1 MAQADER
8 SVPRRPAPPSLRP
21 FLHFTRFPP
30 PALDAARR
38 ALDDDGFRARV
49 VELADAELVGDVAML
64 VLDRPVGWRSALAE
78 RVAAVASEA
87 EAGAEAREV
96 QRLSRQLER
105 TAERLSTAEGRVD
118 ELVAERDAAKAT
130 REALRD
136 ELAAVRQEL
145 EAVRAE
151 RARAVRELKATEER
165 AHRRG
170 AELGSAR
177 AEVQALQA
185 RVRRLEEAHAPP
197 VGAAPADAVGP
208 TSRTGPAGATDPTAS
223 SSGPGVG
230 PQGGERDP
238 GPASSPPVDLAAVAA
253 AVADASRAA
262 ADLAASLDQA
272 SGALQ
277 GTTAQ
282 REAGGASAAGEHE
295 ASGAGAVGDGTGPR
309 GQPGASGRGAVA
321 PEGVVG
327 PPVRPR
333 RRHRRPTRL
342 PGGVL
347 DDTPEALLALARTP
361 EMLLVVDGYNVAK
374 TAWPD
379 LPIAVERERL
389 VDGLADLQ
397 ARTGVDVLVVFDGA
411 EQPGPTGAPP
421 SPRPIRVRF
430 SPPDVEADDVI
441 VALVA
446 DLPEQ
451 RPVTV
456 VSSDRRVQRGAA
468 DGGANV
474 AQAAQL
480 VALLRR

>member
-1 MAQADER
+1 M
-8 SVPRRPAPPSLRP
+8 PRRPAPPSLRP

-38 ALDDDGFRARV
+38 ALDDDAFRGRV
-49 VELADAELVGDVAML
+49 VELADPDLVGEVAML
-64 VLDRPVGWRSALAE
+64 VLDRPDGWEDALAA
-78 RVAAVASEA
+78 RVDAAATEA

-96 QRLSRQLER
+96 QRLTRQLER
-105 TAERLSTAEGRVD
+105 TAERLEASEARVAEV
-118 ELVAERDAAKAT
+118 VAERDAAKGA

-136 ELAAVRQEL
+136 ELTAVRDELAAVRE
-145 EAVRAE
+145 E
-151 RARAVRELKATEER
+151 RSRAVRELKATEER
-165 AHRRG
+165 ARRRG
-170 AELGSAR
+170 QELTTAR
-177 AEVQALQA
+177 RTVQDLRA
-185 RVRRLEEAHAPP
+185 RVDALEAAGGDERPP
-197 VGAAPADAVGP
+197 SPAATGGRTDGEVRAGPRPIDPPEVASDDRSTPAGRPAVGAGGDPEAAGPSVDLASVADAV
-208 TSRTGPAGATDPTAS
+208 
-223 SSGPGVG
+223 
-230 PQGGERDP
+230 
-238 GPASSPPVDLAAVAA
+238 AA
-253 AVADASRAA
+253 ASRAA
-262 ADLAASLDQA
+262 ADLATSLERA
-272 SGALQ
+272 AGALRRPGDDAD
-277 GTTAQ
+277 GTTA
-282 REAGGASAAGEHE
+282 
-295 ASGAGAVGDGTGPR
+295 AGAAAPGGGEAPSSPGDHP
-309 GQPGASGRGAVA
+309 A
-321 PEGVVG
+321 G

-379 LPIAVERERL
+379 LPIATERERL
-389 VDGLADLQ
+389 IDGLADLQ

-411 EQPGPTGAPP
+411 EQPGPTSSSAA
-421 SPRPIRVRF
+421 PRPIRVRF

-446 DLPEQ
+446 DLPDQ

>member
-1 MAQADER
+1 M
-8 SVPRRPAPPSLRP
+8 PRRPAPPSLRP

-38 ALDDDGFRARV
+38 ALDDDAFRGRV
-49 VELADAELVGDVAML
+49 VELADPDLVGEVAML
-64 VLDRPVGWRSALAE
+64 VLDRPAGWQDALAA
-78 RVAAVASEA
+78 RVDAAATEA

-96 QRLSRQLER
+96 QRLARQLER
-105 TAERLSTAEGRVD
+105 TAERLEASEARVAEV
-118 ELVAERDAAKAT
+118 VAERDAVRVA
-130 REALRD
+130 REALRHELGVVRD
-136 ELAAVRQEL
+136 ELDTARE
-145 EAVRAE
+145 E

-170 AELGSAR
+170 QELTTAR
-177 AEVQALQA
+177 RALQDLQDRVDALEAEAGRSASPSPAVSPGA
-185 RVRRLEEAHAPP
+185 RDGEAGSGLPP
-197 VGAAPADAVGP
+197 VDPVEVDGPGGVEPAVDLATVADAV
-208 TSRTGPAGATDPTAS
+208 
-223 SSGPGVG
+223 
-230 PQGGERDP
+230 
-238 GPASSPPVDLAAVAA
+238 AA
-253 AVADASRAA
+253 ASRAA
-262 ADLAASLDQA
+262 ADLASSLDRA
-272 SGALQ
+272 AGALRPPSDHAP
-277 GTTAQ
+277 GPTA
-282 REAGGASAAGEHE
+282 ASA
-295 ASGAGAVGDGTGPR
+295 GAP
-309 GQPGASGRGAVA
+309 GRGELPFVPGDHPA
-321 PEGVVG
+321 G

-379 LPIAVERERL
+379 LPIATERERL
-389 VDGLADLQ
+389 IDGLADLQ

-411 EQPGPTGAPP
+411 DQPGPTSA
-421 SPRPIRVRF
+421 SSAPRPIRVRF

-446 DLPEQ
+446 DLPDQ

-474 AQAAQL
+474 AQADQL

>member
-1 MAQADER
+1 M
-8 SVPRRPAPPSLRP
+8 PRRPAPPSLRP
-21 FLHFTRFPP
+21 FLRFTRFPT

-38 ALDDDGFRARV
+38 ALDDEAFRARV
-49 VELADAELVGDVAML
+49 VELADPDLVGAVAML
-64 VLDRPVGWRSALAE
+64 VLDRPAGWEATLAE
-78 RVAAVASEA
+78 RAAAAASEA
-87 EAGAEAREV
+87 EADAEEREV

-105 TAERLSTAEGRVD
+105 TAERLAAAEARVD

-136 ELAAVRQEL
+136 ELVAVRQEL
-145 EAVRAE
+145 DAVRAE
-151 RARAVRELKATEER
+151 RSRAVRELKATEER

-170 AELGSAR
+170 QELGTAR
-177 AEVQALQA
+177 AELQDAREQVQ
-185 RVRRLEEAHAPP
+185 RLEATMAVADPADLEAAPGSASEGAATGAAASGPADPAAPP
-197 VGAAPADAVGP
+197 TGPVVAAVGVQP
-208 TSRTGPAGATDPTAS
+208 E
-223 SSGPGVG
+223 SGPPSGAEV
-230 PQGGERDP
+230 
-238 GPASSPPVDLAAVAA
+238 VDLAAVAA
-253 AVADASRAA
+253 AVAAASRAA
-262 ADLAASLDQA
+262 ADLASSLDRA
-272 SGALQ
+272 AGAL
-277 GTTAQ
+277 GVTG
-282 REAGGASAAGEHE
+282 AGEGSGSDPSAGAGDPGSDPVAAG
-295 ASGAGAVGDGTGPR
+295 SRGDR
-309 GQPGASGRGAVA
+309 RD
-321 PEGVVG
+321 ELVG

-379 LPIAVERERL
+379 LPIATERERL

-411 EQPGPTGAPP
+411 EQPGPSLGPP
-421 SPRPIRVRF
+421 TPRPIRVRF

-446 DLPEQ
+446 DLPDQ

-474 AQAAQL
+474 AQADQL